1 MMRHSIFS
9 GLALMREDIPRPLAW
24 KRWKTDLID
33 ICFATNGLLAQLF
46 SLEECELQYGEEVI
60 IPLDPGEAVES
71 TAAELLNHKLRA
83 DKFKEFEINSKD
95 LRNAFLQLPSD
106 LLKPMQLRGSL
117 RQRTIRYMFTTIDNK
132 LSALLQRDFDS
143 IESRL
148 EVMWDPSVD
157 TEVFLAGKL
166 ELFED
171 LVDAGQPKPPLE
183 KVNIIIKCL
192 PPNHFQRC
200 IEAFFEK
207 YDNVAKQTV
216 TRLCKHV
223 NKYATNVLPRA
234 TRGTAM
240 VAIDSPLA
248 GLSEEAIDRLAL
260 ALETRLGSRS
270 ADAGT
275 SENKPRLYCWTHG
288 PCNHLSKNCTAQQPG
303 HKIEAT
309 ASKKLGGAE
318 VFTSYRIKNTTRKQ
332 ST

>member
-1 MMRHSIFS
+1 MMRNSIFS
-9 GLALMREDIPRPLAW
+9 GMALMREDIPRPLAW

-33 ICFATNGLLAQLF
+33 ICFATTGLLALLF
-46 SLEECELQYGEEVI
+46 SAEDCELLYGKDVI

-71 TAAELLNHKLRA
+71 TAASLLNHKLRA
-83 DKFKEFEINSKD
+83 DKFKDFETNSKD
-95 LRNAFLQLPSD
+95 LRNVFLQLPSD

-117 RQRTIRYMFTTIDNK
+117 RQRTVEYMFTTIDNK
-132 LSALLQRDFDS
+132 LSALLQKDFDS

-192 PPNHFQRC
+192 PPHHFQRC

-207 YDNVAKQTV
+207 YDNVARQTV

-234 TRGTAM
+234 VRGTAM
-240 VAIDSPLA
+240 LAIGNPLA
-248 GLSEEAIDRLAL
+248 GLNEEAIDHLAL
-260 ALETRLGSRS
+260 ALETRLGPRS
-270 ADAGT
+270 ADAASGEKT
-275 SENKPRLYCWTHG
+275 SRLYCWTHG

-309 ASKKLGGAE
+309 ATKKLGGAE
-318 VFTSYRIKNTTRKQ
+318 VFTSYRKNGEKRKR
-332 ST
+332 SA